1 MSLCCGALTPVC
13 PRRLCQ
19 RHVRGLVAVVR
30 NLIAIACPRMTS
42 RRRVAMMW
50 RTRASVSVTFI
61 TRHAVTT
68 GPASRSRI
76 GSGCSY
82 SDSGVISAHDL
93 MSARR
98 HAVTHSRQ
106 RIRDV
111 YIGVMHPAS
120 RSCFDSVCSY
130 SDSDAMSAHDIM
142 SAHRHVAAYSRQRVR
157 DVRVGVTRPASRS

>member
-1 MSLCCGALTPVC
+1 MSLCCGALAPVC

-120 RSCFDSVCSY
+120 RSCFDSDCSCQ
-130 SDSDAMSAHDIM
+130 SRVEVKKGCKTTQNSGECN
-142 SAHRHVAAYSRQRVR
+142 HVEITTHHAILRRM
-157 DVRVGVTRPASRS
+157 RPL